1 LQKPEEFLDEMNELL
16 ISLAIRNNF
25 EQLNDE
31 DIKKI
36 ESKYDR

>member
-16 ISLAIRNNF
+16 ISLAILNNF